1 MAPKVLLAW
10 QWPGAL
16 PHSRIHQPLVKQDS
30 KSWSSIT
37 RSPSLR
43 PVRSSAAGSTLQ
55 VALPFEIHNQTHSR
69 LLYLQVEPLLIS
81 AGATCFE
88 ASSGFYSLKQIP
100 PALTKSSFPKIT
112 RLLQEAFWSSKEA
125 VAPKEICQV
134 FQVSLAV
141 EEVNQVLLE
150 EVKDFSVVAT
160 CIKLDTSGHTKLGP

>member
-1 MAPKVLLAW
+1 MNPCQYQLGQPFLE
-10 QWPGAL
+10 P
-16 PHSRIHQPLVKQDS
+16 PLVF
-30 KSWSSIT
+30 T
-37 RSPSLR
+37 
-43 PVRSSAAGSTLQ
+43 
-55 VALPFEIHNQTHSR
+55 
-69 LLYLQVEPLLIS
+69 
-81 AGATCFE
+81 
-88 ASSGFYSLKQIP
+88 

-150 EVKDFSVVAT
+150 VKDFSVVAT